1 MRNSVANPKPR
12 IGRRLLGA
20 FLCGVVLLA
29 CCAGGSHPASA
40 FGFGRM
46 GGFGRP
52 MMGGPIWRRPPPPR
66 GGRFAGP
73 PPPGRRGWPTRHP
86 PIVGGGAVGGG
97 IVGGGIAGGAAARA
111 AGGGNNGGAAATA
124 QGNAPFVPDEIV
136 TSFAP
141 GTTPQAIAQFAQRT
155 NLAQLES
162 QSFPLIGTSLYRWRI
177 GGGRSVPS
185 VVQALGAENIVATVQ
200 PNYLFALQED
210 GAKDNVKDNAKDN
223 AKSAPAGAGDAA
235 QYVLAE
241 LQIAQ
246 AHRIATGKS
255 ITVAVID
262 SEIDAKHPDL
272 DGAVVKS
279 FDALAG
285 SDAPHPHGTSIAGA
299 IAAHGK
305 LLGIAPGVQI
315 LAVHAFD
322 DSAGAA
328 KGTSFAIDK
337 GLQWAAD
344 NDARVVNMSFAGP
357 ADPILARM
365 LAAAYAKGIVLIA
378 AAGNGGAQSAPLYPA
393 ADPDVIAVTATD
405 NAEHVFA
412 LANRGRYIAVAA
424 PGVDILALAPGG
436 AYALSSGTSIAAAH
450 VSGIAALL
458 LERNPALKPG
468 DIRSILIATAR
479 PIGPPLPDSPFGA
492 GVVNAYRAV
501 SWLDR
506 KPEVRVLAPVAAPP
520 AKQ

>member
-1 MRNSVANPKPR
+1 MSAARPR
-12 IGRRLLGA
+12 
-20 FLCGVVLLA
+20 
-29 CCAGGSHPASA
+29 
-40 FGFGRM
+40 
-46 GGFGRP
+46 GRP
-52 MMGGPIWRRPPPPR
+52 
-66 GGRFAGP
+66 
-73 PPPGRRGWPTRHP
+73 
-86 PIVGGGAVGGG
+86 
-97 IVGGGIAGGAAARA
+97 AAAIT
-111 AGGGNNGGAAATA
+111 AAAAAA
-124 QGNAPFVPDEIV
+124 QGNSPFVPDEIV

-141 GTTPQAIAQFAQRT
+141 GTTPQAIAQFAQRQD
-155 NLAQLES
+155 LAQLES
-162 QSFPLIGTSLYRWRI
+162 QNFPLIGTSLYRWRI

-185 VVQALGAENIVATVQ
+185 VVQALGTENIVASVQ

-210 GAKDNVKDNAKDN
+210 NAQENNAKADN
-223 AKSAPAGAGDAA
+223 AKSAPATAGDAA

-246 AHRIATGKS
+246 AHQIATGKS

-262 SEIDAKHPDL
+262 SEIDARHPDL
-272 DGAVVKS
+272 DGAVVKR

-285 SDAPHPHGTSIAGA
+285 SDTPHPHGTSIAGA

-305 LLGIAPGVQI
+305 LIGIAPGVQI

-322 DSAGAA
+322 DSPGEA

-344 NDARVVNMSFAGP
+344 NNARIVNMSFAGP
-357 ADPILARM
+357 ADPILARL
-365 LAAAYAKGIVLIA
+365 LAAASAKGIVLIA
-378 AAGNGGAQSAPLYPA
+378 AAGNGGPQSAPLYPA

-405 NAEHVFA
+405 NAEHIFA

-424 PGVDILALAPGG
+424 PGVDILALAPGD

-458 LERNPALKPG
+458 LERNPALTPG
-468 DIRSILIATAR
+468 DVRSILIATAT
-479 PIGPPLPDSPFGA
+479 PIGPPVPDSPYGA

-501 SWLDR
+501 SFIDR
-506 KPEVRVLAPVAAPP
+506 KPEVRVLAPVAGAPP
-520 AKQ
+520 KQ

>member
-1 MRNSVANPKPR
+1 MRNSIANPKPR

-29 CCAGGSHPASA
+29 CCIGGSHSASA

-52 MMGGPIWRRPPPPR
+52 MMGGPVWRRSPPLR

-73 PPPGRRGWPTRHP
+73 PLPGRRGWPTRHA
-86 PIVGGGAVGGG
+86 PIGGGGAVGGG
-97 IVGGGIAGGAAARA
+97 IVGGGIVGGAAARA
-111 AGGGNNGGAAATA
+111 AGGGNNGGGGAAA

-210 GAKDNVKDNAKDN
+210 NAK
-223 AKSAPAGAGDAA
+223 AAAVAPAGAGDAA

-246 AHRIATGKS
+246 AHQIATGKS

-285 SDAPHPHGTSIAGA
+285 SDTPHPHGTSIAGA

-305 LLGIAPGVQI
+305 LMGIAPGVRI

-322 DSAGAA
+322 DSASEA

-344 NDARVVNMSFAGP
+344 NNARVVNMSFAGP
-357 ADPILARM
+357 ADPMLARM

-378 AAGNGGAQSAPLYPA
+378 AAGNGGPQSAPLYPA

-405 NAEHVFA
+405 NADHVFA

-424 PGVDILALAPGG
+424 PGVDILALAPGN

-468 DIRSILIATAR
+468 DIRSILIATAT
-479 PIGPPLPDSPFGA
+479 PIGPPVPDSPFGA

-501 SWLDR
+501 SFIDR

>member
-1 MRNSVANPKPR
+1 MRNSIANPKPR
-12 IGRRLLGA
+12 YGRRALARL
-20 FLCGVVLLA
+20 LCGVVLLA
-29 CCAGGSHPASA
+29 CCIGGSHSASA

-66 GGRFAGP
+66 GGRFVGP
-73 PPPGRRGWPTRHP
+73 PPPGRRGWPPRHP
-86 PIVGGGAVGGG
+86 PIVGGGGAVGGG
-97 IVGGGIAGGAAARA
+97 IVGGGIVGGAAARA
-111 AGGGNNGGAAATA
+111 AGGGNNGGGGAAA

-141 GTTPQAIAQFAQRT
+141 GTTPQAIAQFAQRS
-155 NLAQLES
+155 NLVQLES

-177 GGGRSVPS
+177 GGGRSVAS

-200 PNYLFALQED
+200 PNYLFALQQQ
-210 GAKDNVKDNAKDN
+210 AA
-223 AKSAPAGAGDAA
+223 AAAPAGAGDAA

-246 AHRIATGKS
+246 AHQIATGKT
-255 ITVAVID
+255 ITVAVIN

-272 DGAVVKS
+272 DGAIVKS

-285 SDAPHPHGTSIAGA
+285 GDTPHAHGTSIAGA

-305 LLGIAPGVQI
+305 LMGIAPDVQI

-322 DSAGAA
+322 DSPGEA

-378 AAGNGGAQSAPLYPA
+378 AAGNGGPQSAPLYPA

-424 PGVDILALAPGG
+424 PGVDILALAPGN
-436 AYALSSGTSIAAAH
+436 AYALTSGTSIAAAH

-468 DIRSILIATAR
+468 DIRSILIATAK
-479 PIGPPLPDSPFGA
+479 PIGPPVPDSPFGA

-501 SWLDR
+501 SFIGR
-506 KPEVRVLAPVAAPP
+506 KPEVRVLAPVADAPP
-520 AKQ
+520 KP

>member
-1 MRNSVANPKPR
+1 MRKSVAKPIYARR
-12 IGRRLLGA
+12 IMARL
-20 FLCGVVLLA
+20 LCGVVLVA
-29 CCAGGSHPASA
+29 CCIGGSHSASA

-52 MMGGPIWRRPPPPR
+52 MIGGPIWRHPPPPR
-66 GGRFAGP
+66 GGRYVG
-73 PPPGRRGWPTRHP
+73 PPPGRRGWPARHP
-86 PIVGGGAVGGG
+86 PIVGGGGGVGRGILGGG
-97 IVGGGIAGGAAARA
+97 IVGGGIVGGAAARA
-111 AGGGNNGGAAATA
+111 AGGGNNGGGAAAA
-124 QGNAPFVPDEIV
+124 QGNSPFVPDEIV

-141 GTTPQAIAQFAQRT
+141 GTTPQAIAQFAQRQD
-155 NLAQLES
+155 LAQLEA

-185 VVQALGAENIVATVQ
+185 VVQALGNENIVATVQ
-200 PNYLFALQED
+200 PNYLFALQ
-210 GAKDNVKDNAKDN
+210 GDNAKADN
-223 AKSAPAGAGDAA
+223 AKSAPAAGDAA

-246 AHRIATGKS
+246 AHQIATGENV
-255 ITVAVID
+255 TVAVID
-262 SEIDAKHPDL
+262 SEIDARHPDL
-272 DGAVVKS
+272 DGAIVKS

-285 SDAPHPHGTSIAGA
+285 NDTPHPHGTSIAGA

-305 LLGIAPGVQI
+305 LIGIAPGVQI

-322 DSAGAA
+322 DSPGEA

-344 NDARVVNMSFAGP
+344 NNARVVNMSFAGP
-357 ADPILARM
+357 ADPMLARM

-378 AAGNGGAQSAPLYPA
+378 AAGNGGPQSEPLYPA

-405 NAEHVFA
+405 SAEHVFA

-424 PGVDILALAPGG
+424 PGVDILALVPGN

-468 DIRSILIATAR
+468 DIRSILIATAK
-479 PIGPPLPDSPFGA
+479 PIGPPVPDSPFGA
-492 GVVNAYRAV
+492 GLVNAYRAV
-501 SWLDR
+501 SFIDR
-506 KPEVRVLAPVAAPP
+506 KPDVRVLAPVAGAPP
-520 AKQ
+520 KQ

>member
-12 IGRRLLGA
+12 YGRRVLAPLLG
-20 FLCGVVLLA
+20 GVLLLA
-29 CCAGGSHPASA
+29 CCIGGSHSASA

-52 MMGGPIWRRPPPPR
+52 MMGGPIWRRPPPPPR
-66 GGRFAGP
+66 GGRYVG
-73 PPPGRRGWPTRHP
+73 PPPGRRGWPPRHP
-86 PIVGGGAVGGG
+86 PIVGGGGGAVGGG
-97 IVGGGIAGGAAARA
+97 IVGGGIVGGAAARA
-111 AGGGNNGGAAATA
+111 AGGGTGGGGAAPA
-124 QGNAPFVPDEIV
+124 QGNPPFVPDEIV
-136 TSFAP
+136 VSFAP
-141 GTTPQAIAQFAQRT
+141 GTTPQAIAQFAQRY
-155 NLAQLES
+155 NLAQLEARG
-162 QSFPLIGTSLYRWRI
+162 FPLIGTSLYRWRI
-177 GGGRSVPS
+177 GGGRSVAS
-185 VVQALGAENIVATVQ
+185 VVQALGSENIVATVQ
-200 PNYLFALQED
+200 PNYLFALQENS
-210 GAKDNVKDNAKDN
+210 AKAT
-223 AKSAPAGAGDAA
+223 PATAGDAA

-246 AHRIATGKS
+246 AHQIATGRNV
-255 ITVAVID
+255 TVAVID

-272 DGAVVKS
+272 NGAIVKS

-285 SDAPHPHGTSIAGA
+285 SDTPHPHGTSIAGA

-305 LLGIAPGVQI
+305 LIGIAPGAQI

-322 DSAGAA
+322 DSPGEA

-344 NDARVVNMSFAGP
+344 NNARVVNMSFAGP
-357 ADPILARM
+357 ADPMLARM
-365 LAAAYAKGIVLIA
+365 LAAAYAKGIVLVA
-378 AAGNGGAQSAPLYPA
+378 AAGNGGPQSEPLYPA

-458 LERNPALKPG
+458 LERNPSLKPG
-468 DIRSILIATAR
+468 DIRSILIATATR
-479 PIGPPLPDSPFGA
+479 IGPPVPDSPFGA
-492 GVVNAYRAV
+492 GLVNAYRAV
-501 SWLDR
+501 SFIDR
-506 KPEVRVLAPVAAPP
+506 KPEVRVLAPVAGAQP
-520 AKQ
+520 KQ

>member
-1 MRNSVANPKPR
+1 
-12 IGRRLLGA
+12 
-20 FLCGVVLLA
+20 
-29 CCAGGSHPASA
+29 
-40 FGFGRM
+40 
-46 GGFGRP
+46 
-52 MMGGPIWRRPPPPR
+52 
-66 GGRFAGP
+66 
-73 PPPGRRGWPTRHP
+73 
-86 PIVGGGAVGGG
+86 AVGGG
-97 IVGGGIAGGAAARA
+97 IVGGGIVGGAAARA
-111 AGGGNNGGAAATA
+111 AGGGNNSGGGAAA
-124 QGNAPFVPDEIV
+124 QGNSPFVPDEIV

-185 VVQALGAENIVATVQ
+185 VVQALGTENIVATVQ

-210 GAKDNVKDNAKDN
+210 NAKGDNAKQDN

-246 AHRIATGKS
+246 AHQIATGKS

-272 DGAVVKS
+272 DGAVVKG

-285 SDAPHPHGTSIAGA
+285 SDTPHPHGTSIAGA
-299 IAAHGK
+299 IAARGK
-305 LLGIAPGVQI
+305 LMGIAPGVQI

-322 DSAGAA
+322 DSPGEA

-344 NDARVVNMSFAGP
+344 NNARVVNMSFAGP
-357 ADPILARM
+357 ADPMLARM

-378 AAGNGGAQSAPLYPA
+378 AAGNGGPQSEPLYPA

-424 PGVDILALAPGG
+424 PGVDILALAPGDT
-436 AYALSSGTSIAAAH
+436 YALTSGTSIAAAH

-468 DIRSILIATAR
+468 DIRSILIATAK
-479 PIGPPLPDSPFGA
+479 PIGPPIPDSPYGA

-501 SWLDR
+501 SFIDR
-506 KPEVRVLAPVAAPP
+506 KPEVRVLAPVAGAPP
-520 AKQ
+520 KQ

>member
-1 MRNSVANPKPR
+1 
-12 IGRRLLGA
+12 
-20 FLCGVVLLA
+20 
-29 CCAGGSHPASA
+29 
-40 FGFGRM
+40 M

-52 MMGGPIWRRPPPPR
+52 MMGGPIWRRPLPPR
-66 GGRFAGP
+66 GGRYVG

-97 IVGGGIAGGAAARA
+97 IIGGGIVGGAAARA
-111 AGGGNNGGAAATA
+111 AGGGNGGGGAAPP
-124 QGNAPFVPDEIV
+124 QGNPPFVPDEIV

-141 GTTPQAIAQFAQRT
+141 GTTAQVIAQFAQRQ
-155 NLAQLES
+155 NLAQLEL

-185 VVQALGAENIVATVQ
+185 VVQALSSENIVATVQ

-210 GAKDNVKDNAKDN
+210 NAKENN
-223 AKSAPAGAGDAA
+223 AKPAPVAAGDAA

-241 LQIAQ
+241 LQIEE
-246 AHRIATGKS
+246 AHRIATGRNV
-255 ITVAVID
+255 TVAVID

-272 DGAVVKS
+272 DGAIGKS

-285 SDAPHPHGTSIAGA
+285 SDTPHAHGTSIAGA

-305 LLGIAPGVQI
+305 LIGIAPGVQI

-344 NDARVVNMSFAGP
+344 NNARIVNMSFAGP
-357 ADPILARM
+357 ADPMLARM
-365 LAAAYAKGIVLIA
+365 LAAAYDKGIVLVA
-378 AAGNGGAQSAPLYPA
+378 AAGNGGPQSEPLYPA

-405 NAEHVFA
+405 STEHIFA

-424 PGVDILALAPGG
+424 PGVDILALAPGD
-436 AYALSSGTSIAAAH
+436 AYALTSGTSIAAAH

-458 LERNPALKPG
+458 LERNPSLKPS
-468 DIRSILIATAR
+468 DIRSILIATAK
-479 PIGPPLPDSPFGA
+479 PIGPPVPDLPFGA
-492 GVVNAYRAV
+492 GLVNAYRAV
-501 SWLDR
+501 GFIDR
-506 KPEVRVLAPVAAPP
+506 KPEVRVLAPVADAPP
-520 AKQ
+520 KQ

>member
-1 MRNSVANPKPR
+1 MRNSVAKPIYAR
-12 IGRRLLGA
+12 QIMAPL
-20 FLCGVVLLA
+20 LCGVVLLA
-29 CCAGGSHPASA
+29 CCVGGSHSASA

-52 MMGGPIWRRPPPPR
+52 MMGGPTWRHPPPPR
-66 GGRFAGP
+66 GGRYVG

-86 PIVGGGAVGGG
+86 PIVEGGGGGGRGVVGGG
-97 IVGGGIAGGAAARA
+97 IVGGGLVGGAAARA
-111 AGGGNNGGAAATA
+111 AGGNNGGGAAAA
-124 QGNAPFVPDEIV
+124 PGSPPFVPDEIV

-141 GTTPQAIAQFAQRT
+141 GTTPQAIAQFAQRQD
-155 NLAQLES
+155 LAQLEA
-162 QSFPLIGTSLYRWRI
+162 QSFPLIGASLYRWRI
-177 GGGRSVPS
+177 GGGRSVAS
-185 VVQALGAENIVATVQ
+185 VVQALGSENIVATVQ

-210 GAKDNVKDNAKDN
+210 NTKA
-223 AKSAPAGAGDAA
+223 APAGAAGDVA

-246 AHRIATGKS
+246 AHQIATGENV
-255 ITVAVID
+255 TVAVID
-262 SEIDAKHPDL
+262 SEIDAQHPDL

-305 LLGIAPGVQI
+305 LIGIAPGVRI

-322 DSAGAA
+322 DSPGEA

-344 NDARVVNMSFAGP
+344 NDARIVNMSFAGP
-357 ADPILARM
+357 SDPILARL

-378 AAGNGGAQSAPLYPA
+378 AAGNGGPQSAPLYPA

-424 PGVDILALAPGG
+424 PGVDILALAPGD
-436 AYALSSGTSIAAAH
+436 AYALTSGTSIAAAH

-458 LERNPALKPG
+458 LERNPALTPG
-468 DIRSILIATAR
+468 DIRSILIATVT
-479 PIGPPLPDSPFGA
+479 PIGPPAPDSPFGA
-492 GVVNAYRAV
+492 GLVNAYRAV
-501 SWLDR
+501 SFIGR
-506 KPEVRVLAPVAAPP
+506 KPEVRVLAPVAAAPP
-520 AKQ
+520 KQ

>member
-1 MRNSVANPKPR
+1 
-12 IGRRLLGA
+12 
-20 FLCGVVLLA
+20 
-29 CCAGGSHPASA
+29 
-40 FGFGRM
+40 
-46 GGFGRP
+46 
-52 MMGGPIWRRPPPPR
+52 
-66 GGRFAGP
+66 
-73 PPPGRRGWPTRHP
+73 
-86 PIVGGGAVGGG
+86 
-97 IVGGGIAGGAAARA
+97 
-111 AGGGNNGGAAATA
+111 
-124 QGNAPFVPDEIV
+124 
-136 TSFAP
+136 
-141 GTTPQAIAQFAQRT
+141 
-155 NLAQLES
+155 LAQLES

-185 VVQALGAENIVATVQ
+185 VVQALGTENIVATVQ

-210 GAKDNVKDNAKDN
+210 NAKGDNAKQDN

-246 AHRIATGKS
+246 AHQIATGKS

-272 DGAVVKS
+272 DGAVVKG

-285 SDAPHPHGTSIAGA
+285 SDTPHPHGTSIAGA
-299 IAAHGK
+299 IAARGK
-305 LLGIAPGVQI
+305 LMGIAPDVQI

-322 DSAGAA
+322 DSPGEA

-344 NDARVVNMSFAGP
+344 NNARVVNMSFAGP
-357 ADPILARM
+357 ADPMLARM

-378 AAGNGGAQSAPLYPA
+378 AAGNGGPQSEPLYPA

-424 PGVDILALAPGG
+424 PGVDILALAPGDT
-436 AYALSSGTSIAAAH
+436 YALTSGTSIAAAH

-468 DIRSILIATAR
+468 DIRSILIATAK
-479 PIGPPLPDSPFGA
+479 PIGPPIPDSPYGA

-501 SWLDR
+501 SFIDR
-506 KPEVRVLAPVAAPP
+506 KPEVRVLAPVAGAPP
-520 AKQ
+520 KQ

>member
-1 MRNSVANPKPR
+1 MRNSVANPKR
-12 IGRRLLGA
+12 RYGRRVSGRLLA
-20 FLCGVVLLA
+20 PLLCGLLLLA
-29 CCAGGSHPASA
+29 CCIGGSHPASA

-66 GGRFAGP
+66 GGRFVG
-73 PPPGRRGWPTRHP
+73 PPGRRGWPLRHP
-86 PIVGGGAVGGG
+86 PIVGGGAIGGG
-97 IVGGGIAGGAAARA
+97 IVGGGVVGGAAARA
-111 AGGGNNGGAAATA
+111 AGGGNGGGGGATA
-124 QGNAPFVPDEIV
+124 QGNSPFVPDEIV

-141 GTTPQAIAQFAQRT
+141 GTTPQAIAQFAQRQD
-155 NLAQLES
+155 LAQLEA

-177 GGGRSVPS
+177 GGGRNVPS
-185 VVQALGAENIVATVQ
+185 VVQALDNENIVATVQ

-210 GAKDNVKDNAKDN
+210 NAKEEN
-223 AKSAPAGAGDAA
+223 AKTAPAAAGDAA

-241 LQIAQ
+241 LQITQ
-246 AHRIATGKS
+246 AHQLATGKS
-255 ITVAVID
+255 ITVAVIN

-285 SDAPHPHGTSIAGA
+285 SDTPHPHGTSIAGA

-305 LLGIAPGVQI
+305 LMGIAPGVRI

-322 DSAGAA
+322 DSPGEA

-344 NDARVVNMSFAGP
+344 NNARVVNMSFAGP
-357 ADPILARM
+357 ADTMLARM

-378 AAGNGGAQSAPLYPA
+378 AAGNGGPQSEPLYPA

-424 PGVDILALAPGG
+424 PGVDILALAPGD
-436 AYALSSGTSIAAAH
+436 AYALTSGTSIAAAH

-458 LERNPALKPG
+458 LERNPSLKPS

-479 PIGPPLPDSPFGA
+479 QIGPPVPDSPFGA
-492 GVVNAYRAV
+492 GLVNAYRAV
-501 SWLDR
+501 SFIDR
-506 KPEVRVLAPVAAPP
+506 KPEVRVLEPVAGAQP
-520 AKQ
+520 KQ

>member
-1 MRNSVANPKPR
+1 
-12 IGRRLLGA
+12 
-20 FLCGVVLLA
+20 
-29 CCAGGSHPASA
+29 
-40 FGFGRM
+40 
-46 GGFGRP
+46 
-52 MMGGPIWRRPPPPR
+52 
-66 GGRFAGP
+66 
-73 PPPGRRGWPTRHP
+73 
-86 PIVGGGAVGGG
+86 
-97 IVGGGIAGGAAARA
+97 AAARA
-111 AGGGNNGGAAATA
+111 AGGGNNSGGGAAA
-124 QGNAPFVPDEIV
+124 QGNSPFVPDEIV

-185 VVQALGAENIVATVQ
+185 VVQALGTENIVATVQ

-210 GAKDNVKDNAKDN
+210 NAKGDNAKQDN

-246 AHRIATGKS
+246 AHQIATGKS

-272 DGAVVKS
+272 DGAVVKG

-285 SDAPHPHGTSIAGA
+285 SDTPHPHGTSIAGA
-299 IAAHGK
+299 IAARGK
-305 LLGIAPGVQI
+305 LMGIAPGVQI

-322 DSAGAA
+322 DSPGEA

-344 NDARVVNMSFAGP
+344 NNARVVNMSFAGP
-357 ADPILARM
+357 ADPMLARM

-378 AAGNGGAQSAPLYPA
+378 AAGNGGPQSEPLYPA

-424 PGVDILALAPGG
+424 PGVDILALAPGDT
-436 AYALSSGTSIAAAH
+436 YALTSGTSIAAAH

-468 DIRSILIATAR
+468 DIRSILIATAK
-479 PIGPPLPDSPFGA
+479 PIGPPIPDSPYGA

-501 SWLDR
+501 SFIDR
-506 KPEVRVLAPVAAPP
+506 KPEVRVLAPVAGAPP
-520 AKQ
+520 KQ

>member
-1 MRNSVANPKPR
+1 MRNSIANPKPR

-29 CCAGGSHPASA
+29 CCIGGSHSASA

-52 MMGGPIWRRPPPPR
+52 MMGGPVWRRSPPLR

-73 PPPGRRGWPTRHP
+73 PLPGRRGWPTRHA
-86 PIVGGGAVGGG
+86 PIGGGGAVGGG
-97 IVGGGIAGGAAARA
+97 IVGGGIVGGAAARA
-111 AGGGNNGGAAATA
+111 AGGGNNGGGGAAA

-210 GAKDNVKDNAKDN
+210 GAKDSAK
-223 AKSAPAGAGDAA
+223 AAPATAGDAA

-246 AHRIATGKS
+246 AHQIATGKS

-285 SDAPHPHGTSIAGA
+285 SDTPHPHGTSIAGA

-305 LLGIAPGVQI
+305 LMGIAPGVRI

-322 DSAGAA
+322 DSAGEA

-344 NDARVVNMSFAGP
+344 NNARVVNMSFAGP
-357 ADPILARM
+357 SDPLLRDA
-365 LAAAYAKGIVLIA
+365 LLKANKKGMVLIA
-378 AAGNGGAQSAPLYPA
+378 AAGNAGPNSPPQFPGAYPS
-393 ADPDVIAVTATD
+393 VIAVTATD
-405 NAEHVFA
+405 SRDA
-412 LANRGRYIAVAA
+412 LFPGANRGSYITVAA
-424 PGVDILALAPGG
+424 PGVDVLVPAPDNT
-436 AYALSSGTSIAAAH
+436 YQLTTGTSVAAAE
-450 VSGIAALL
+450 VSGVAALL
-458 LERNPALKPG
+458 IERNPALSPAQVRK
-468 DIRSILIATAR
+468 ILIDTATR
-479 PIGPPLPDSPFGA
+479 LGPKSRDPDFGA
-492 GVVNAYRAV
+492 GLVNALDAV
-501 SWLDR
+501 KAA
-506 KPEVRVLAPVAAPP
+506 KPKSRSGPEG
-520 AKQ
+520 